1 MKPMPP
7 AQLSGSLFG
16 VEPGPDTD
24 QFRMRRLQVFN
35 WGTFSGLHDIPIAER
50 GFLFVGPSGAGKTTL
65 LDAFSA
71 LLVPPRWVDFN
82 AAAREASRTGRDRN
96 LVSYVRGAWAEQKD
110 DESGEIATRYLR
122 TGTTWSALALT
133 YVNSQQAAERSRS
146 VVLVQLFWL
155 RGNANG
161 STDIKRH
168 YLIFERPFD
177 LREIKDF
184 DLDVRKLKQAHPEAF
199 AREDFRP
206 YGERFCRLLSIE
218 SEQALR
224 LLHKT
229 QSAKNLG
236 DLNTFLRDFML
247 DRPETFDA
255 AERLVSEFAE
265 LNAAHQAVVTARE
278 QVRTLAPAREGYGQ
292 LQDLIVR
299 QNQFKDVKAG
309 VDGYK
314 EICRLALLQ
323 ERIAALHV
331 DVAGAQAE
339 AQRRKAKLENERSAL
354 EDLKQQH
361 RELGGDR
368 IEHLET
374 EKAGFERHR
383 DERLRKRAQ
392 VESACKKLGWALP
405 DTPWRFAELTAQA
418 AQEVEHWQEQRIHRQ
433 QQQFAL
439 VNRKAETEKE
449 FLAASEEVKALRR
462 QPSSIPA
469 HMLAL
474 RTMITRKLGLADAV
488 LPFVGELIEVD
499 PQEAVWRGAIERV
512 LHGFALSL
520 LVEERYYSAVSGHV
534 NEANLGGRLVY
545 FRVGRV
551 EESAVRPI
559 AANSIYHKLQIKA
572 GAFAPWLEADLK
584 QRFDYACVDGMQA
597 FRNTERALT
606 REGQVR
612 HGKTRHEKNDRF
624 RIDDRSQWVLGF
636 DNREKLALFEQQA
649 QRLADEIAGL
659 DREIRGLTAAEA
671 KQAERAL
678 TCRDLA
684 NVQWQEIDV
693 VGLLERI
700 GAIERAL
707 HEAREGSPAL
717 QDLAARM
724 ASQAG
729 RVEKAEDDMVAVR
742 AQIQAL
748 EKDTREK
755 EEKLRIL
762 RQDLVGIALTPI
774 QTEALRDRF
783 NALSQKLTLDNI
795 DRLAQRVERGLSEEL
810 EAMAVR
816 HNQLVRGIEERFA
829 EFQRRWPME
838 AGDMDATLNSATDF
852 LAKLKRLESDGLPA
866 HEQRFFDLLRNQSHQ
881 NLAALS
887 TYMNQARKTILDRME
902 VVNQSLRQA
911 QFNPGTYLHI
921 AASDRQLPE
930 VQEFRQE
937 IRQALSHAWTDDRE
951 QAESRF
957 LILRGLVERLASQE
971 AVARHWRETVLDVR
985 LHVEFIGREV
995 DLEGR
1000 EVEVYRSGAGKSG
1013 GQRQKLAT
1021 TCLAA
1026 ALRYQLGSADNCVP
1040 VYAPVVLDEA
1050 FDKADNEFT
1059 ALAMNIFA
1067 NFGFQMIVATPLKSV
1082 MTLEPFIGGACF
1094 VHIGERRHSSIL
1106 MIEYDADRQRLK
1118 LPEHALPEH
1127 ALPEHTH
1134 GETNIVAT

>member
-1 MKPMPP
+1 M
-7 AQLSGSLFG
+7 SSLF
-16 VEPGPDTD
+16 ETD

-35 WGTFSGLHDIPIAER
+35 WGTFSGLHDIPIAAR

-82 AAAREASRTGRDRN
+82 AAARELSRTGRDRN

-133 YVNSQQAAERSRS
+133 YTNSQERT

-161 STDIKRH
+161 ATDIKRH
-168 YLIFERPFD
+168 YLIIERPFD

-184 DLDVRKLKQAHPEAF
+184 DLDIRKLKQRYPEAF
-199 AREDFRP
+199 SREEFRP
-206 YGERFCRLLSIE
+206 YSERFCRLLGIE
-218 SEQALR
+218 SELALR

-236 DLNTFLRDFML
+236 DLNSFLRDFML

-278 QVRTLAPAREGYGQ
+278 QVRTLTPSREQYGE
-292 LQDLIVR
+292 LQDLIVQ
-299 QNQFKDVKAG
+299 QNHARDVKTG
-309 VDGYK
+309 VDAYK
-314 EICRLALLQ
+314 ETCRLALLQ
-323 ERIAALHV
+323 ERIAALRV
-331 DVAGAQAE
+331 DLAAAQAE
-339 AQRRKAKLENERSAL
+339 SQRRTATLENERAAL
-354 EDLKQQH
+354 DDLKRQH

-368 IEHLET
+368 IEQLET
-374 EKAGFERHR
+374 EKGGLERIR

-392 VESACKKLGWALP
+392 VETSCKKLGWTLP
-405 DTPWRFAELTAQA
+405 DTPQRFAELTAQA
-418 AQEVEHWQEQRIHRQ
+418 AQEVERWQEQRLQRQ
-433 QQQFAL
+433 QQQFTL
-439 VNRKAETEKE
+439 VNQKAEKEKE
-449 FLAASEEVKALRR
+449 FRAASEEVAALRR
-462 QPSSIPA
+462 QPSNIPA

-474 RTMITRKLGLADAV
+474 RTIITRKLALPDTA
-488 LPFVGELIEVD
+488 LPFVGELLEVTVR
-499 PQEAVWRGAIERV
+499 EAAWRGAIERL

-520 LVEERYYSAVSGHV
+520 LVEERYYSPVSAYV
-534 NEANLGGRLVY
+534 NDAHLGGRLVY

-551 EESAVRPI
+551 DEMVARPI
-559 AANSIYHKLQIKA
+559 SANSVYHKLEIKE
-572 GAFAPWLEADLK
+572 GAFAAWLEADLK
-584 QRFDYACVDGMQA
+584 NRFDYACVDSLQA
-597 FRNTERALT
+597 FRAAERALT

-612 HGKTRHEKNDRF
+612 HGKTRHEKDDRF
-624 RIDDRSQWVLGF
+624 AIDDRSHWVLGF

-649 QRLADEIAGL
+649 QRLADEVAGL
-659 DREIRGLTAAEA
+659 DRTIRGLTAADA
-671 KQAERAL
+671 QQAERAL

-684 NVQWQEIDV
+684 NFQWQEIDAV
-693 VGLLERI
+693 PLLERI
-700 GAIERAL
+700 GAIGQAL
-707 HEAREGSPAL
+707 REAREGAPAL
-717 QDLAARM
+717 QEIAARI
-724 ASQAG
+724 ADQAG
-729 RVEKAEDDMVAVR
+729 RVAQAERGMIAIQ
-742 AQIQAL
+742 AQIQNL
-748 EKDTREK
+748 EKETHEK
-755 EEKLRIL
+755 EERLRML
-762 RQDLVGIALTPI
+762 GQEPALTTLTPTQI
-774 QTEALRDRF
+774 TELKARF
-783 NALSQKLTLDNI
+783 GGLNQKLTLDNL
-795 DRLAQRVERGLSEEL
+795 DRAAQRVERALTDEL
-810 EAMAVR
+810 EAMANR
-816 HNQLVRGIEERFA
+816 HNHLVRGIEECFA
-829 EFQRRWPME
+829 EFQRRWPMD
-838 AGDMDATLNSATDF
+838 AADMDATLHAATDF
-852 LAKLKRLESDGLPA
+852 LAKLKRLETDGLPA
-866 HEQRFFDLLRNQSHQ
+866 HEHRFFELLRNQSHQ

-887 TYMNQARKTILDRME
+887 TYMSQARKTILDRME
-902 VVNQSLRQA
+902 VVNESLQQA
-911 QFNPGTYLHI
+911 QFNPGTYLRI
-921 AASDRQLPE
+921 AASDRLLPE

-937 IRQALSHAWTDDRE
+937 IRQALSHAWTNDRE

-971 AVARHWRETVLDVR
+971 AAERHWRETVLDVR

-1026 ALRYQLGSADNCVP
+1026 ALRYQLGTADQNLP

-1094 VHIGERRHSSIL
+1094 VHISERRHSSIL
-1106 MIEYDADRQRLK
+1106 MIEYDTEKQRLR
-1118 LPEHALPEH
+1118 LPEHAQS
-1127 ALPEHTH
+1127 
-1134 GETNIVAT
+1134 ETQIAAT